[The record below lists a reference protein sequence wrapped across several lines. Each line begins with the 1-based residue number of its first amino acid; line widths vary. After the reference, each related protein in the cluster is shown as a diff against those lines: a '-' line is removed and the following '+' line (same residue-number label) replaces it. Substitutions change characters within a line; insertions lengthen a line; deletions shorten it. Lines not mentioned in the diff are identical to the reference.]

1 MTRART
7 REEVHEWIAAEERIC
22 AECVTEIPIG
32 TRITWGVS
40 GTFAHP
46 ACATKARRAEHLG
59 PDAFDKALE
68 NAKEKRAEITER
80 KRRRAQRASYHQPD
94 HLGNIEVGCWC
105 ERQTVWVPA
114 SWVGQRTAT
123 CGRKGCEPPRQAAS

>member
-7 REEVHEWIAAEERIC
+7 REEIREWLAAEARIC

-32 TRITWGVS
+32 TRITWGVT

-59 PDAFDKALE
+59 PDAFDRAVE
-68 NAKEKRAEITER
+68 NAKARRAEIADLIRR
-80 KRRRAQRASYHQPD
+80 KKAS
-94 HLGNIEVGCWC
+94 
-105 ERQTVWVPA
+105 
-114 SWVGQRTAT
+114 
-123 CGRKGCEPPRQAAS
+123 AA